1 MGNRNSTIGSGD
13 SDGAASG
20 DELALLSSVEVKD
33 EEVNRT
39 SQQHKNQD
47 VPLEDEVDYR
57 TSHYLNDDSDD
68 LDNNKL
74 LPQSVEHIVEDSDGN
89 NSNHIVLLP
98 PVATVLLNHY
108 LNHISDEN
116 EKLRKDNEKI
126 DAVRS
131 MLSLVHVHVGDIDD
145 EYMICEPVDLAG
157 E

>member
-20 DELALLSSVEVKD
+20 DEIALLSSVEVK
-33 EEVNRT
+33 
-39 SQQHKNQD
+39 
-47 VPLEDEVDYR
+47 EDEVDYR
-57 TSHYLNDDSDD
+57 TSHYLNNDSDD

-74 LPQSVEHIVEDSDGN
+74 LPQSVENIVEDSDGN

-131 MLSLVHVHVGDIDD
+131 MLSLVHVHVGDMDD